1 MKSNV
6 LKSSVLPPLHP
17 MTKLMGYN
25 TTPQVTLL
33 EYKELR
39 DLQAHPDKL
48 PYYEKLIYQR
58 EHTPY

>member
-6 LKSSVLPPLHP
+6 LKISVLPPLHP

-48 PYYEKLIYQR
+48 LYYERLIYQR
-58 EHTPY
+58 ERTPY

>member
-1 MKSNV
+1 
-6 LKSSVLPPLHP
+6 
-17 MTKLMGYN
+17 MGYN

-48 PYYEKLIYQR
+48 PHYEKLIYQR
-58 EHTPY
+58 GHTPY